1 MIGAVGT
8 RRFPA
13 FARSELADGGGRA
26 CVQRPI
32 RFMRP
37 GLWMLGWAGK
47 SDPKGSFVGG
57 KLKKLLLPGGHP
69 AE

>member
-26 CVQRPI
+26 RVQRPI
-32 RFMRP
+32 RFMRRFS
-37 GLWMLGWAGK
+37 GRGCGCW
-47 SDPKGSFVGG
+47 VGQERAIQ
-57 KLKKLLLPGGHP
+57 KDRLLEGN
-69 AE
+69 